1 MSQNSQENTCVRVSF
16 LIKMQVCDS
25 GTGVFLWILWKFKE
39 HLFYRTPLGDCFCWC
54 EFETLKAATRGLLWK
69 KVFLEIPQNSQEN
82 TCARVSRRPAT
93 KLKKRNWRHRYF
105 PVDFAKFLRTP
116 FLQNTSGLLPREVFF
131 KKAVLKYFAIFT
143 GKHLYWSLCSVKF
156 QASRSAIL
164 LKKTPT
170 QMFFRKYYEFLR
182 ASILKNIRKRLLIY
196 VMCSLSFLVFFLIK

>member
-1 MSQNSQENTCVRVSF
+1 MPKT
-16 LIKMQVCDS
+16 
-25 GTGVFLWILWKFKE
+25 
-39 HLFYRTPLGDCFCWC
+39 
-54 EFETLKAATRGLLWK
+54 
-69 KVFLEIPQNSQEN
+69 SQEN
-82 TCARVSRRPAT
+82 TCARVSSRPAT

-182 ASILKNIRKRLLIY
+182 TSILKNIRKRLLIY